1 MQLVKTNHVT
11 AGPKEVHDQSSVPK
25 MWKCSALLCV
35 FSMHRPHTVA
45 PVALCAWH
53 CALRRLS
60 YANLF
65 PPFFVHYA
73 PAGVPTIA
81 LCAWHCA
88 VNSFCYA
95 SKLSSQAAALR
106 LAPLYRDHPKAH
118 ELLIAL
124 LLLWYAPLLLCIAF
138 FSDGQLLELC
148 QWVAAWNDRGHPHP
162 SLYDRSQTEDL

>member
-1 MQLVKTNHVT
+1 
-11 AGPKEVHDQSSVPK
+11 
-25 MWKCSALLCV
+25 
-35 FSMHRPHTVA
+35 MHRPHTVA

-124 LLLWYAPLLLCIAF
+124 LLFWYAPLLLCIAIF
-138 FSDGQLLELC
+138 QTGSCSSFVSELQRGMVEALLI
-148 QWVAAWNDRGHPHP
+148 PHCMIGP
-162 SLYDRSQTEDL
+162 KRRIFRVRTLQPPHCKRWG

>member
-1 MQLVKTNHVT
+1 
-11 AGPKEVHDQSSVPK
+11 
-25 MWKCSALLCV
+25 
-35 FSMHRPHTVA
+35 MHRPHTVA

-106 LAPLYRDHPKAH
+106 LAPLYEGSSQSTRAADSSAAIYGTRPFSFVLQFFQTGSCSSFVSELQRGIIEAILIPHCMIGPKRRIFRVRT
-118 ELLIAL
+118 LQ
-124 LLLWYAPLLLCIAF
+124 P
-138 FSDGQLLELC
+138 
-148 QWVAAWNDRGHPHP
+148 PHCK
-162 SLYDRSQTEDL
+162 RWG

>member
-1 MQLVKTNHVT
+1 
-11 AGPKEVHDQSSVPK
+11 
-25 MWKCSALLCV
+25 
-35 FSMHRPHTVA
+35 MHRPHTVA

-65 PPFFVHYA
+65 PRFFVHYA

-88 VNSFCYA
+88 VNSFCYT

-106 LAPLYRDHPKAH
+106 LAPLYGDHPKAH

-124 LLLWYAPLLLCIAF
+124 LLFMVRAPSPLYCNF
-138 FSDGQLLELC
+138 FRR
-148 QWVAAWNDRGHPHP
+148 AAARAL
-162 SLYDRSQTEDL
+162 SVSCSVE